1 MQSGSPKEDTVLDA
15 PARETITS
23 SVSPNDMQM
32 IYDSQIGEFISIHE
46 HESNVVVCD
55 SVKYVDNNFNQA
67 LEFTTLS
74 SSRVNPNTRGEAWS
88 NFWERKYHANNKL
101 LRAVEE
107 GKQDLVMK
115 LLNPL
120 QKVDDQAEARYC
132 NSDGFAA
139 IHLSIIFDRLS
150 ILKVLLDIDKTLLS
164 MQTENER
171 K

>member
-1 MQSGSPKEDTVLDA
+1 
-15 PARETITS
+15 
-23 SVSPNDMQM
+23 M

-46 HESNVVVCD
+46 HESNVVVHD
-55 SVKYVDNNFNQA
+55 SVKYVDNNFNQE

-74 SSRVNPNTRGEAWS
+74 SSRVNPNNRGEAWS
-88 NFWERKYHANNKL
+88 NFWERKYHANNRL

-107 GKQDLVMK
+107 GKQDLVLK

-120 QKVDDQAEARYC
+120 QKVDDQAEARFC

-139 IHLSIIFDRLS
+139 IHLSVIYDRLS
-150 ILKVLLDIDKTLLS
+150 ILKVLLDIDKTLLL
-164 MQTENER
+164 MQTENED